1 MKITFNKSII
11 NWPQAYNKYHK
22 NLHTDFE
29 GYSQFNNE
37 MTLFYKNDKTK
48 AQIDAILAHDLL
60 FVDVDSFTYIKEQ
73 VLIPA
78 IEFGVGL
85 ARDFTVE
92 NIMLGITQYNKTNE
106 VRKAL
111 AEVWSALE
119 TGSLNDA
126 IVEMRA
132 IPANKKDAIFI
143 TDARILVM
151 INKLETYLK
160 LPLSTSV

>member
-22 NLHTDFE
+22 NLHSDFE

-37 MTLFYKNDKTK
+37 MTLFYKNDKTQ

-60 FVDVDSFTYIKEQ
+60 FVDVDNFTYIKEQ

-78 IEFGVGL
+78 MEFGRL
-85 ARDFTVE
+85 LMLDFTTD
-92 NIMLGITQYNKTNE
+92 NIMLGITQYNKTNT

-111 AEVWSALE
+111 AEVESALR
-119 TGSLNDA
+119 TGSLKDA
-126 IVEMRA
+126 ITEMRA
-132 IPANKKDAIFI
+132 IPANQKDTIFI

-151 INKLETYLK
+151 INKLETYLG